1 MASSDSSEI
10 PAAMRTLGDKGLWP
24 QNVKQLY
31 TLMLSRCSSASN
43 HGLPILTW
51 MARACPE
58 KVKAGAAMTDH
69 ELAVWINDLKTHPH
83 GKAALQKAD
92 ETLYTVMSLMTTP
105 DSEGGRAMHLGVDTG
120 DINIGEGFKLLV
132 KFYDL
137 FKQDATSMEDAD
149 DLADAVTTFQSHK
162 DESAQVLVAR
172 FEALTTKLK
181 LKSSTMQ
188 FPDQFLLSRFL
199 RALPTTGIRDYTN
212 VLDRHHR
219 GEFSTL
225 AELQKAVLD
234 EEAVL
239 LKKAHFQS
247 GNGSVAAA
255 AHATDADLAPVSTKA
270 AKRKAKKARR
280 RAKALAAAAESTST
294 MTDTAASASS
304 CATDTKA
311 HPSKGTGTGSS
322 APHSDT
328 SKTCYSCGEVGH
340 IAPRCPH
347 NGAAARNTTEKVWCS
362 YHNKYGYH
370 LEADCSLNPA
380 SPKGKGKGKG
390 KGGKGKHGYGRGGYG
405 GYPAAYNSHF
415 HAYGK
420 GKGDKG
426 KYNSHSAFA
435 AVHQPYDPWSNAPTN
450 GDDSLYELDQSS
462 TEWNY

>member
-1 MASSDSSEI
+1 
-10 PAAMRTLGDKGLWP
+10 MRTLGDKGLWP

-43 HGLPILTW
+43 HGLPILNW

-58 KVKAGAAMTDH
+58 KVKAGAAMSDDELEDWKDPDEH
-69 ELAVWINDLKTHPH
+69 EH

-92 ETLYTVMSLMTTP
+92 ETLYTVMSLMTNP
-105 DSEGGRAMHLGVDTG
+105 DSEGGRAKDLGVDTG
-120 DINIGEGFKLLV
+120 TIAIGEGFKLLE
-132 KFYDL
+132 KYYDL
-137 FKQDATSMEDAD
+137 FKQDATSMENAD
-149 DLADAVTTFQSHK
+149 DLSDQIAHFQSHK

-172 FEALTTKLK
+172 FNALTTKLE
-181 LKSSTMQ
+181 LKSSTMK
-188 FPDQFLLSRFL
+188 FPDEFLLSRFV
-199 RALPTTGIRDYTN
+199 RALPTTGIRDYTD

-219 GEFSTL
+219 GTYSTL
-225 AELQKAVLD
+225 AKLQKAVVD
-234 EEAVL
+234 EEVVL
-239 LKKAHFQS
+239 LKKAHFKS

-255 AHATDADLAPVSTKA
+255 ASATDANLAPASTKA
-270 AKRKAKKARR
+270 AKRKAKKARK
-280 RAKALAAAAESTST
+280 RAKALAAAGESSST

-322 APHSDT
+322 VPHPDT

-340 IAPRCPH
+340 IAPRCPL
-347 NGAAARNTTEKVWCS
+347 NGAAARNTPEKVWCS
-362 YHNKYGYH
+362 YHYKYGYH

-390 KGGKGKHGYGRGGYG
+390 KGAKGKHGYGRGGYG
-405 GYPAAYNSHF
+405 GYPAAYYSHF
-415 HAYGK
+415 HTYGK

-450 GDDSLYELDQSS
+450 GDDSLYELEQSS
-462 TEWNY
+462 AEWNY

>member
-1 MASSDSSEI
+1 MAPSDSSEI

-43 HGLPILTW
+43 HGFPILTW

-58 KVKAGAAMTDH
+58 KVKAGAAMTNH
-69 ELAVWINDLKTHPH
+69 ELADWNNATKHAE

-105 DSEGGRAMHLGVDTG
+105 DSEGGRAMYLGVDTG

-149 DLADAVTTFQSHK
+149 DLADEVTTFQSHK

-181 LKSSTMQ
+181 LKCSTMK

-199 RALPTTGIRDYTN
+199 RALPTTGIRDYTD

-219 GEFSTL
+219 GEFSNL

-294 MTDTAASASS
+294 TTDTAACASS

-311 HPSKGTGTGSS
+311 HPPKGTGTGSS

-426 KYNSHSAFA
+426 KYNRHSAFA
-435 AVHQPYDPWSNAPTN
+435 AVHQPYDPWSNAPTH